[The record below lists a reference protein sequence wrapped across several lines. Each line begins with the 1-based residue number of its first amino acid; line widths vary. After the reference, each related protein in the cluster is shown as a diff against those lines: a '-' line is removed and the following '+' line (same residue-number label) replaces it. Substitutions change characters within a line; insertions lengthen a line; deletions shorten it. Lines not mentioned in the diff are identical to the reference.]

1 MSKLCSVQSIARREV
16 QMAKSMKCEI
26 YSIYV
31 QYIRTVYT
39 DIRSISRDIASNHE
53 HNYLNRLSTGVNF
66 NFNSF

>member
-26 YSIYV
+26 YG
-31 QYIRTVYT
+31 T

-53 HNYLNRLSTGVNF
+53 YNYLNRLSTDVNF
-66 NFNSF
+66 NFNLF